1 MSNPTARKRIAIL
14 TIHNAHDTRIY
25 DKQAN
30 SLATRFDT
38 TLYSTNGPAP
48 RPGAAKVVLLP
59 KVENR
64 WKRVL
69 LSGKS
74 LCRRAAEDKPDL
86 IAVHDPEILPEAFRL
101 AKRLG
106 IPLIWDCHENYP
118 HVMLSKHWL
127 PKPIRPFMK
136 RRVEALCAR
145 AANECARITT
155 VTQGL
160 KQYFEDLGAKD
171 VVILRNYP
179 VLANYSKD
187 RPAETPT
194 EWDVI
199 HVGTLSMM
207 RGDLFA
213 NTIQETAKRR
223 PGTTWLFLGASK
235 VVGDHFQ
242 AVLPPDLHDKVKVVP
257 AVPPHEVVGYL
268 HRSRVGINM
277 LLDTP
282 QFRVSIAVKLLEYL
296 AAGLPAVST
305 PMVELDGDLPPAR
318 ADDYGLFYA
327 PFDPPGYA
335 ERLTMVLGKS
345 DEELRRLGELGSK
358 MVAENASW
366 PSQEKK
372 LFDVYEKALAGP

>member
-14 TIHNAHDTRIY
+14 TIHHAHDTRIY

-30 SLATRFDT
+30 SLAKRYDT

-48 RPGAAKVVLLP
+48 RPGAAGVVLLP
-59 KVENR
+59 KVKSR
-64 WKRVL
+64 WLRVL
-69 LSGKS
+69 VSGRA
-74 LCRRAAEDKPDL
+74 LCNRAAQDKPDL

-101 AKRLG
+101 ASRLR

-118 HVMLSKHWL
+118 HVMLTKHWL
-127 PKPIRPFMK
+127 PKPIRPFFK

-145 AANECARITT
+145 AARDCARITT

-160 KQYFEDLGAKD
+160 KKYFEDLGAKD

-179 VLANYSKD
+179 VLANYAKD
-187 RPAETPT
+187 RPAGTPT

-213 NTIQETAKRR
+213 DTIRETAKLR
-223 PGTTWLFLGASK
+223 PGTKWLFLGASK
-235 VVGDHFQ
+235 VVGEHFQ
-242 AVLPPDLHDKVKVVP
+242 SVLPEDLRESVTVVP

-305 PMVELDGDLPPAR
+305 PMVELDGDLPPAT

-327 PFDPPGYA
+327 PFDPAGYA
-335 ERLTMVLGKS
+335 ERLAMVLGKS
-345 DEELRRLGELGSK
+345 DEELRRLGALGST
-358 MVAENASW
+358 MVADHASW
-366 PSQEKK
+366 SSQEAK
-372 LFDVYEKALAGP
+372 LFDAYERALAGP